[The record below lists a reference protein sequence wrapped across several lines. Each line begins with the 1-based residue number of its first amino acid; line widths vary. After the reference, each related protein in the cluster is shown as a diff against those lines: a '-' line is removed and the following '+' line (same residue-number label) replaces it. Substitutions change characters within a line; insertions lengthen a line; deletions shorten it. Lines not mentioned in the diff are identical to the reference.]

1 MTMDSAAAAGVP
13 KINGRN
19 IIKVSPPPPPLRP
32 LELIVPE
39 EKFGAGLNMGSMSRE
54 SSGHLKLPLEGRH
67 EQMSAVLAGR
77 PAARN

>member
-1 MTMDSAAAAGVP
+1 MP

-19 IIKVSPPPPPLRP
+19 IIKVSPPLSP

-54 SSGHLKLPLEGRH
+54 SSGHVKLPLEGRH

-77 PAARN
+77 PAARAKLIIHIKQKL